1 MKRLVKKRVRSNIGL
16 GFPGCHESSEVRLPG
31 EFASSKLSIEKAS
44 SGTSAQM
51 LLPRLGELA
60 SNKHSG
66 VWRRLASTTESVS
79 ASEFL

>member
-1 MKRLVKKRVRSNIGL
+1 
-16 GFPGCHESSEVRLPG
+16 
-31 EFASSKLSIEKAS
+31 
-44 SGTSAQM
+44 M